1 MSSPPPDVLELLGA
15 PGRSGTAVRDATRSV
30 SYAEL
35 PLLVRRRAAVL
46 ARHGVTA
53 GDRVAVI
60 VPNSAAAVELYLACL
75 LLGAVWVGISP
86 AAPEAERRRLCA
98 LVRPA
103 LVVVEGCA
111 GQPGDFPVVDV
122 PTILGDGSA
131 PLRDRPPAAD
141 VPCAIAFTSGTTGR
155 AKPVVQTR
163 AGASL
168 TAAAAGTRFREDD
181 RVGAILPLSVH
192 NVMVVGP
199 IAALLAGATLVV
211 PTQLNA
217 RGVARACARDE
228 LTMLSALVPTTIYD
242 LVHDD
247 GIAPD
252 SLRSLRWA
260 GSGGAD
266 LSESLRAGFQEK
278 FAVGVL
284 GSYGLTEAGGV
295 VCLEEPGA
303 THRPGSS
310 GVALPQVRLEV
321 RDDGGQE
328 LGAGRRGRL
337 FVCPATGG
345 PWPGLFGPPRW
356 DWTPDGMRARSNTQ
370 TCLATGDF
378 GALYADGAVYV
389 HARETGVIVRGGVNV
404 TAGEI
409 EAVLGGLDPVREVVV
424 VGEPDDR
431 LGERIVAF
439 VEPRPGTAADAG
451 HLRALAGKVLS
462 HSKLPDEFVVVPAL
476 PRNALGKVVRTELG
490 RDRPSPG

>member
-1 MSSPPPDVLELLGA
+1 MSSPPPDVLVLLGSA
-15 PGRSGTAVRDATRSV
+15 HRSGTAVRDAARSV

-35 PLLVRRRAAVL
+35 PTLIRRRAAAL
-46 ARHGVTA
+46 AGRGVAA
-53 GDRVAVI
+53 GDRVVVV

-75 LLGAVWVGISP
+75 LVGAVWVGINP
-86 AAPEAERRRLCA
+86 AAPEAERQRLCA
-98 LVRPA
+98 LVRPV
-103 LVVVEGCA
+103 LVVVEDSA
-111 GQPGDFPVVDV
+111 GQPGDWPAVALSTVVADAS
-122 PTILGDGSA
+122 P

-141 VPCAIAFTSGTTGR
+141 VPCAIAFTSGTTGT

-168 TAAAAGTRFREDD
+168 TAAAAGTRFRQDD

-199 IAALLAGATLVV
+199 MAALLAGATLVV
-211 PTQLNA
+211 PTRLNA
-217 RGVARACARDE
+217 RGVAQACARDE

-266 LSESLRAGFQEK
+266 LSERLRAGFDEK
-278 FAVGVL
+278 FGVGVL

-310 GVALPQVRLEV
+310 GVALPHVRIEV
-321 RDDGGQE
+321 RDDDGQE
-328 LGAGRRGRL
+328 VGAGQRGRL

-356 DWTPDGMRARSNTQ
+356 DWTPGGMRARSDAE

-378 GALYADGAVYV
+378 GSLDADGELYV

-404 TAGEI
+404 TAREL
-409 EAVLGGLDPVREVVV
+409 EAVLSGLDGVREVAV

-439 VEPRPGTAADAG
+439 VELRPGAAADADRLRG
-451 HLRALAGKVLS
+451 HARALLSHGKV
-462 HSKLPDEFVVVPAL
+462 PDEFVVVPAL

-490 RDRPSPG
+490 RTAPRKN